1 MLNETITAKS
11 AASLAGSSGFHRW
24 AGGVGIVAMLANEFF
39 WRDLFLPHRPS
50 MTQIWIA
57 LGGEWLALLLL
68 LALWLPR
75 VERRGLASIGVTR
88 FRWSYVWMGA
98 GAYIAT
104 FAAVAGV
111 QLLQQAIGQETI
123 RALQPTL
130 ATYPWPVLIALFVT
144 GTVLEELLYR
154 GYLIERL
161 ILLTGSRWLAG
172 LVSWAAFTLV
182 HLRFFGAGATVDVAV
197 LSAVLVLLYMRTR
210 SLWPAMIFHGIN
222 DAFGFLLAPLLP
234 PSAR

>member
-1 MLNETITAKS
+1 VTITAKAAVSPAGRAS
-11 AASLAGSSGFHRW
+11 ARRW
-24 AGGVGIVAMLANEFF
+24 AAWVGVVALLANEFF
-39 WRDLFLPHRPS
+39 WRDVFLPHRPE

-57 LGGEWLALLLL
+57 LGGEWLALVLL
-68 LALWLPR
+68 LAFWLPR
-75 VERRGLASIGVTR
+75 VERQGPTSIGVTR
-88 FRWSYVWMGA
+88 FRWSYLWMGA
-98 GAYIAT
+98 GAYVAT
-104 FAAVAGV
+104 FAVLAGV
-111 QLLQQAIGQETI
+111 QFLQQAAGQETI

-144 GTVLEELLYR
+144 GTVLEEVVYR

-161 ILLTGSRWLAG
+161 IVLTGSRWLAG
-172 LVSWAAFTLV
+172 LVSWATFTLV
-182 HLRFFGAGATVDVAV
+182 HLRFFGLGATVDVAV

-234 PSAR
+234 RSAA

>member
-1 MLNETITAKS
+1 
-11 AASLAGSSGFHRW
+11 
-24 AGGVGIVAMLANEFF
+24 MLANEFF
-39 WRDLFLPHRPS
+39 WRDVFLPHQPS
-50 MTQIWIA
+50 MTQVWIA

-68 LALWLPR
+68 LAVWLPR
-75 VERRGLASIGVTR
+75 IERLGPASIGVTR
-88 FRWSYVWMGA
+88 FRWSYVWMAA
-98 GAYIAT
+98 GAYVAT
-104 FAAVAGV
+104 FVALAGV
-111 QLLQQAIGQETI
+111 ELLQQAFGQETI

-130 ATYPWPVLIALFVT
+130 ATYPWQLLIALFVT
-144 GTVLEELLYR
+144 GTFLEEVVYR

-182 HLRFFGAGATVDVAV
+182 HLRFFGLGPTVDVAV

-210 SLWPAMIFHGIN
+210 SLWPAIVFHGIN

-234 PSAR
+234 RSAG

>member
-1 MLNETITAKS
+1 MIGAKS
-11 AASLAGSSGFHRW
+11 AVSRDGGMSLPRRAAW
-24 AGGVGIVAMLANEFF
+24 VGVVAVLANEFF
-39 WRDLFLPHRPS
+39 WRDVFLPHRPS
-50 MTQIWIA
+50 MTQVWIA

-68 LALWLPR
+68 LALWVPR
-75 VERRGLASIGVTR
+75 VERQRPASIGVTR

-98 GAYIAT
+98 GAYVAT
-104 FAAVAGV
+104 FAALAGV
-111 QLLQQAIGQETI
+111 QFLQQAAGQETI

-144 GTVLEELLYR
+144 GTFLEEVVYR

-182 HLRFFGAGATVDVAV
+182 HLRFFGLGATIDVAV
-197 LSAVLVLLYMRTR
+197 LSAVLVLLYLRTR
-210 SLWPAMIFHGIN
+210 SLWPAMVFHGIN

-234 PSAR
+234 RSGG